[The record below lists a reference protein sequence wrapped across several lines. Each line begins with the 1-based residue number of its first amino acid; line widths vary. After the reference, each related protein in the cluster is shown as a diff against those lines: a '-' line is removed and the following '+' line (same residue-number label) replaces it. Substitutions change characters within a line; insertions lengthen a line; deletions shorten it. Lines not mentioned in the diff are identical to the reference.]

1 MKYLGINLTQEEKD
15 LYNESYKTLMK
26 KIEDTNKWK
35 YIPYSWI
42 EGINII
48 KLSIL
53 LKENYRFN
61 AIPISIPMEFFTEKK
76 KIKNKN
82 YLKT

>member
-53 LKENYRFN
+53 LKAIYRFN
-61 AIPISIPMEFFTEKK
+61 AIPIKLSMAFFTELEQ
-76 KIKNKN
+76 KI
-82 YLKT
+82 LQVI